1 MAERRMFAKS
11 IVLSD
16 AFLDMPLSARCLYF
30 TLNMLADDDG
40 FVNNP
45 KSIMRQCGASE
56 DDLSILLVR
65 KFLLAFESG
74 VIVIKHWKV
83 HNYIQKDRYKE
94 TKYIEEKS
102 LLELD
107 KRSIYRKKEEC
118 IQNVYSLDTQVRL
131 GKDRLE
137 LGKDSLGKDISFFYN
152 DENSEILEIE
162 KKEEKKT
169 PKKMDPYIN
178 PINEFF
184 ACEYQKIFN
193 TKPYL
198 LNNQRNK
205 LIELASEIDDFK
217 ETVPVVLDKLK
228 NIDFDLPNFTA
239 NYLWLLKD
247 DNYLKVLSGT
257 YDVKKTAI
265 EKEIENYEV
274 DEYGN

>member
-30 TLNMLADDDG
+30 TLNMVADDDG

-56 DDLSILLVR
+56 DDLNILLVK

-74 VIVIKHWKV
+74 VIVIKHWRIN
-83 HNYIQKDRYKE
+83 NYLRKDRYSE
-94 TKYIEEKS
+94 TKYIDEKK
-102 LLELD
+102 LLKISD
-107 KRSIYRKKEEC
+107 NGSY
-118 IQNVYSLDTQVRL
+118 TQV
-131 GKDRLE
+131 GIPGGIPSI
-137 LGKDSLGKDISFFYN
+137 GKDSIGKVSIGKDISFSN
-152 DENSEILEIE
+152 DEISENFEIEEE
-162 KKEEKKT
+162 KKEISEKPT
-169 PKKMDPYIN
+169 KKPDPYIN
-178 PINEFF
+178 PINEIFSK
-184 ACEYQKIFN
+184 EYQKVFKN
-193 TKPYL
+193 KPYL

-205 LIELASEIDDFK
+205 LIELAAEIDDFR
-217 ETVPVVLDKLK
+217 ETIPVVIEKLK

-239 NYLWLLKD
+239 NYTWLLKD
-247 DNYLKVLSGT
+247 DNYIKVLSGT
-257 YDVKKTAI
+257 YDKKKSAL